1 MTVAAA
7 SAPAAAPVVAGL
19 SCPSCGG
26 ALRVELGLRVAVCPY
41 CQKSLL
47 AVGQVG
53 VRRLAVEPKV
63 TAPLARQAAQT
74 WLRKGWSKE
83 PKLKTDAEI
92 GEALLCFLPFYRIQ
106 ADVVGYVLGQE
117 RRTRRVGKRTQVYYV
132 DVERRVER
140 SFERTVPGVNVGEWG
155 IERINLEGDTMV
167 PFDEEKFSRL
177 GMVFPPTTSEL
188 EALQSAI
195 SDFRDLADPSSSLHQ
210 VRFKFLEPIRQ
221 RLMVVFYPLWVVR
234 YRFRSRSYQVLI
246 DAEDGTL
253 AYGKAPGNDLYRA
266 FMLVLAQAA
275 AGFVGTTGARWA
287 LAADDDGFALLAL
300 SAAAALAIL
309 WAGWRKFRWGGV
321 VIEGSGAPR
330 AFALGPD
337 GVAGGARSALA
348 MLKRGSLPA
357 ALSEMQREMSRRGSG
372 DRRR

>member
-1 MTVAAA
+1 MTAAA
-7 SAPAAAPVVAGL
+7 PSVPAAAPMVAGL

-26 ALRVELGLRVAVCPY
+26 ALRVELGLRVTVCPY

-47 AVGQVG
+47 AVGEVG

-63 TAPLARQAAQT
+63 TAPLARQAAQG

-106 ADVVGYVLGQE
+106 ADVVGFVLGQE
-117 RRTRRVGKRTQVYYV
+117 RRTRRVGKRTEVYYV

-140 SFERTVPGVNVGEWG
+140 SFERTVPGLNVGEWG

-167 PFDEEKFSRL
+167 PFDEERL
-177 GMVFPPTTSEL
+177 ARQGMVFPPTTSEL

-195 SDFRDLADPSSSLHQ
+195 HDFRELADPSSSLHQ
-210 VRFKFLEPIRQ
+210 VRFKFLEALRQ
-221 RLMVVFYPLWVVR
+221 RLMVVFYPVWVVR
-234 YRFRSRSYQVLI
+234 YRFRHRSYQVLI

-266 FMLVLAQAA
+266 TMLVLAQAA

-287 LAADDDGFALLAL
+287 FSADDDGFALLAL
-300 SAAAALAIL
+300 SGAAALAIL

-330 AFALGPD
+330 GLALGPD
-337 GVAGGARSALA
+337 GVAGGALSALGA
-348 MLKRGSLPA
+348 LKRGSLPA
-357 ALSEMQREMSRRGSG
+357 ALSEMQREMTRRGPG
-372 DRRR
+372 GRRE